1 MRAERLLL
9 AHLALRQ
16 RDDADRVWLR
26 QPMGDGTARTWT
38 WGEAIAE
45 ALSMARHLQDLGVGE
60 GDRVGLLSK
69 NCAWSI
75 LAELAIWFAGGATVS
90 IFPTETAGT
99 IGFVLADAD
108 VRALFVGKL
117 DAWPSQREGVPAA
130 LPRIRFPL
138 GPADDDAGTP
148 WEDAVAASPP
158 LPTIPDRPRDALCMI
173 VYTSGSTGTPKGVR
187 HTFGNASDAVE
198 GLVRAVGYRP
208 DDRQLSYLPLAHIFE
223 RAYVQC
229 ASFVSG
235 HEIHFAASVETFVD
249 DLRRAR
255 PTLFV
260 SVPRLWLKFQQGVVA
275 KVPDVWL
282 RRLWRVPWVG
292 PRVKRAILRGLG
304 LDAVR
309 MAASG
314 SAPIPAALLEWY
326 NELGVP
332 LLEGYAMSEDF
343 GYSHFSTLANRA
355 PGWVG
360 VPYPG
365 VTARLDDDGEILI
378 HSPGLFAGYH
388 GRPDLD
394 AEAFTADGFFRTGD
408 LGVRREDGML
418 RLVGRKKE
426 PFKTSKGKFVAPA
439 PIEDRLLADGGFES
453 VCVLGAGR
461 PAALAIAVPAEDLR
475 AALNGPTGP
484 AETVRRTLTDR
495 WAALLVGVNA
505 ALPKHEQLSH
515 LVVRAHPWSIEAGT
529 LTPTLKLKR
538 AAIEADALPHL
549 DAWTSATA
557 RVVWAAAD
565 EGHGEREPSP
575 QG

>member
-1 MRAERLLL
+1 MRAQRLLL
-9 AHLALRQ
+9 AHLAERQ
-16 RDDADRVWLR
+16 RLDADRPWLH
-26 QPMGDGTARTWT
+26 QPMGDGTHRIYT
-38 WGEAIAE
+38 WGRAIDE
-45 ALSMARHLQDLGVGE
+45 ALRLAAHLRAIGVQE

-69 NCAWSI
+69 NCAGSI

-90 IFPTETAGT
+90 IFPTETAAT
-99 IGFVLADAD
+99 LGFILRDAN
-108 VRALFVGKL
+108 VVALFVGKL
-117 DAWPSQREGVPAA
+117 DDWPNQRGGVPEG
-130 LPRIRFPL
+130 LPQISLPL
-138 GPADDDAGTP
+138 GPAQAGAAWDTL
-148 WEDAVAASPP
+148 VAQTLP
-158 LPTIPDRPRDALCMI
+158 LPSIPERPRDALCMI

-198 GLVRAVGYRP
+198 GLVRAVGYRA

-235 HEIHFAASVETFVD
+235 HEIHFAASVATFVD

-275 KVPDVWL
+275 KLPDRWL
-282 RRLWRVPWVG
+282 RRLWRVPIVG
-292 PRVKRAILRGLG
+292 PRLKRAILRGLG

-314 SAPIPAALLEWY
+314 SAPIPASLLDWY

-343 GYSHFSTLANRA
+343 GYSHFSTLENRA

-365 VTARLDDDGEILI
+365 VQARLDDDGEILI
-378 HSPGLFAGYH
+378 RSPGLFAGYH

-394 AEAFTADGFFRTGD
+394 AAAFTEDGYFRTGD
-408 LGVRREDGML
+408 LGVQREDGML

-439 PIEDRLLADGGFES
+439 PIEDQLLADGGFES

-475 AALNGPTGP
+475 AALDTPGP
-484 AETVRRTLTDR
+484 AGEALRARLTDR
-495 WAALLVGVNA
+495 WAAHLCAVNA
-505 ALPKHEQLSH
+505 SLPKHEQLSH
-515 LVVRAHPWSIEAGT
+515 LVVRAAPWSIEAGT

-538 AAIEADALPHL
+538 AAIEADAAPHL

-557 RVVWAAAD
+557 RVVWASAPP
-565 EGHGEREPSP
+565 RQP
-575 QG
+575 

>member
-26 QPMGDGTARTWT
+26 QPMGDGRARTWT

-45 ALSMARHLQDLGVGE
+45 ALSMARHLQGLGVGD

-90 IFPTETAGT
+90 IFPTETAAT
-99 IGFVLADAD
+99 IGFVLDDAD

-117 DAWPSQREGVPAA
+117 DDWNGQRTGVSPR
-130 LPRIRFPL
+130 LRRIRFPL
-138 GPADDDAGTP
+138 APSGDDDGAT
-148 WEDAVAASPP
+148 WDEIVAATPP
-158 LPTIPDRPRDALCMI
+158 LATIPERPRDALCMI

-275 KVPDVWL
+275 TVPDVWL
-282 RRLWRVPWVG
+282 RRLWRLPWVG
-292 PRVKRAILRGLG
+292 PRIKAAILRKLG
-304 LDAVR
+304 LDEVR

-314 SAPIPAALLEWY
+314 SAPIPASLLEWY

-378 HSPGLFAGYH
+378 QSPGLFAGYH

-394 AEAFTADGFFRTGD
+394 AEAFTPDGFFRTGD

-418 RLVGRKKE
+418 RLCGRKKE

-461 PAALAIAVPAEDLR
+461 PAALGIAVPSEDLR
-475 AALNGPTGP
+475 AKLTGAGGPVEALR
-484 AETVRRTLTDR
+484 ARLTDR
-495 WAALLVGVNA
+495 WAAHLVAVNA
-505 ALPKHEQLSH
+505 HLPKHEQLSH
-515 LVVRAHPWSIEAGT
+515 LVVRSEPWSVQAGT

-538 AAIEADALPHL
+538 AAIEADAAPHL

-557 RVVWAAAD
+557 RVVWATARPRDA
-565 EGHGEREPSP
+565 ERSQP
-575 QG
+575 